1 MNKEKNPLG
10 RGLDSLLGGNK
21 EKSHQEIHQIKI
33 NSLEP
38 GQFQPRSRMH
48 KATLDELAESIKE
61 QGVIQPIV
69 VRKKASGTYEIVVG
83 ERRWRAAQSAGLE
96 SIPAIIKNLDN
107 EEAAKM
113 ALIENLQREDLNA
126 MDQARGLK
134 RLQMEFN
141 LSQEGLGRAI
151 GKSRP
156 AISNL
161 LRLNNLSHAV
171 QEMLEEGKINMGH
184 ARPLLSLEE
193 KEQPQAAE
201 LIVAKKMSARE
212 AERLVSQIKNPKK
225 SRKTD
230 LKKDANIIQLE
241 REISE
246 VLGANT
252 KITHTIKGKGNIT
265 ISFTSLEALQG
276 ILRKIKQ

>member
-38 GQFQPRSRMH
+38 SQFQPRSRMH
-48 KATLDELAESIKE
+48 KATLDELAESIRE

-96 SIPAIIKNLDN
+96 SIPVIIKKLDN
-107 EEAAKM
+107 EGAAKM

-141 LSQEGLGRAI
+141 LSQEGLGRAV

-161 LRLNNLSHAV
+161 LRLNNLSHTV
-171 QEMLEEGKINMGH
+171 QEMLEEGRINMGH

-193 KEQPQAAE
+193 KEQSQAAE
-201 LIVAKKMSARE
+201 LIVTKKMSARE
-212 AERLVSQIKNPKK
+212 AERLVSQIKNPKR

-230 LKKDANIIQLE
+230 LRKDANIIQLE

-252 KITHTIKGKGNIT
+252 KITHTTKGKGNIT
-265 ISFTSLEALQG
+265 IRFTSLEALQG

>member
-38 GQFQPRSRMH
+38 SQFQPRSRMH

-96 SIPAIIKNLDN
+96 SIPVIIKNLDN

-141 LSQEGLGRAI
+141 LSQEGLGRAV

-161 LRLNNLSHAV
+161 LRLNNLSHTV
-171 QEMLEEGKINMGH
+171 QEMLEEGRINMGH

-193 KEQPQAAE
+193 KEQSQAAE
-201 LIVAKKMSARE
+201 LIVTKKMSARE
-212 AERLVSQIKNPKK
+212 AERLVSQIKNPKR

-252 KITHTIKGKGNIT
+252 KITYTIKGKGNIT

>member
-1 MNKEKNPLG
+1 
-10 RGLDSLLGGNK
+10 
-21 EKSHQEIHQIKI
+21 
-33 NSLEP
+33 
-38 GQFQPRSRMH
+38 
-48 KATLDELAESIKE
+48 
-61 QGVIQPIV
+61 
-69 VRKKASGTYEIVVG
+69 
-83 ERRWRAAQSAGLE
+83 
-96 SIPAIIKNLDN
+96 
-107 EEAAKM
+107 
-113 ALIENLQREDLNA
+113 
-126 MDQARGLK
+126 
-134 RLQMEFN
+134 MEFN

-252 KITHTIKGKGNIT
+252 KITHTTKGKGNIT

>member
-10 RGLDSLLGGNK
+10 RGLDSLLGGSK
-21 EKSHQEIHQIKI
+21 EKSQQEIHQIKI

-38 GQFQPRSRMH
+38 SQFQPRSRMH
-48 KATLDELAESIKE
+48 KATLDELAESIRE

-96 SIPAIIKNLDN
+96 SIPVIIKKLDN
-107 EEAAKM
+107 EGAAKM

-141 LSQEGLGRAI
+141 LSQEDLGRAV

-184 ARPLLSLEE
+184 ARPLLALEE
-193 KEQPQAAE
+193 KEQSQAAE
-201 LIVAKKMSARE
+201 LIVTKKMSARE

-252 KITHTIKGKGNIT
+252 KITHTTKGKGNIT

>member
-10 RGLDSLLGGNK
+10 GGLDSLLGGNK

-38 GQFQPRSRMH
+38 SQFQPRSRMH

-96 SIPAIIKNLDN
+96 SIPVIIKNLDN

-126 MDQARGLK
+126 MDQASSSFK
-134 RLQMEFN
+134 REPNFW
-141 LSQEGLGRAI
+141 
-151 GKSRP
+151 
-156 AISNL
+156 
-161 LRLNNLSHAV
+161 RLYG
-171 QEMLEEGKINMGH
+171 Q
-184 ARPLLSLEE
+184 
-193 KEQPQAAE
+193 
-201 LIVAKKMSARE
+201 
-212 AERLVSQIKNPKK
+212 
-225 SRKTD
+225 
-230 LKKDANIIQLE
+230 
-241 REISE
+241 
-246 VLGANT
+246 
-252 KITHTIKGKGNIT
+252 
-265 ISFTSLEALQG
+265 TSLEYAKQEERLGRTNALEIMYSDAEYAFG
-276 ILRKIKQ
+276 KLRQLAPDQADGYHGHLFYNSTYEQ